1 MPPLLAQDPLDALQ
15 RSGTLGWQQ
24 VFALAVAVAC
34 EPWALAVIAVALYSW
49 LERGVPAVLKARVGA
64 HEVITTM
71 MFTYIGRYIVS
82 WLVTGPLRAPGTT
95 PQRPRR
101 KMRRPR
107 RPF

>member
-49 LERGVPAVLKARVGA
+49 LERGVPAVLKAAIAARDGGVS
-64 HEVITTM
+64 
-71 MFTYIGRYIVS
+71 GRRIVS
-82 WLVTGPLRAPGTT
+82 WTDRVTTRRCSGILRDDRPL
-95 PQRPRR
+95 
-101 KMRRPR
+101 
-107 RPF
+107 